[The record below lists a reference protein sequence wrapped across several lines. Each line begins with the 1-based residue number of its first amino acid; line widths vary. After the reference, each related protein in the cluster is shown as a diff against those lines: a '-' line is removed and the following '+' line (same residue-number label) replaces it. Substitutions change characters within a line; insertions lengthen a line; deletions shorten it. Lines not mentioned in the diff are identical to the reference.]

1 MAHIF
6 GRTRDQFQPPPS
18 PTPLSWPFM
27 SASEITRTECR
38 QCGTEIYGVNG
49 RYSCAVC
56 GWVNPWYEG
65 HGELPTAEDDPDRKG
80 GR

>member
-1 MAHIF
+1 M
-6 GRTRDQFQPPPS
+6 G
-18 PTPLSWPFM
+18 
-27 SASEITRTECR
+27 ASEITRTECR
-38 QCGTEIYGVNG
+38 QCGTETFGVNG

-65 HGELPTAEDDPDRKG
+65 HGELPTAEDDPDWKG

>member
-1 MAHIF
+1 
-6 GRTRDQFQPPPS
+6 
-18 PTPLSWPFM
+18 M

-49 RYSCAVC
+49 RYSCVVC